1 MGVFLILGH
10 RPVPCRGGDE
20 AAAGWLAPHCRLRR
34 RQLRV
39 EAYYRRKSYHL
50 LCCRSGED
58 DAPASCHFLYQGGAP
73 ERRLPWTA
81 VLNPNM
87 IDYKTAPIESEP
99 RHQFVILETPPPKAD
114 PPCPF
119 GAFGVGEPSPTP
131 ATPAISMA
139 IYNAIGKRF
148 FEYPITPDVI
158 LKALGKI
165 GSNEG
170 EKAATW
176 RKGIL

>member
-1 MGVFLILGH
+1 MGVHGAITGEGHFPGRYNIPAYQVHFAEVEVDTETGLAQLTKLVSATDCGQIINPLGLQGQLQGFD
-10 RPVPCRGGDE
+10 PGVG
-20 AAAGWLAPHCRLRR
+20 LALREESV
-34 RQLRV
+34 L
-39 EAYYRRKSYHL
+39 
-50 LCCRSGED
+50 D
-58 DAPASCHFLYQGGAP
+58 
-73 ERRLPWTA
+73 TA
-81 VLNPNM
+81 TGRVLNPNM

-114 PPCPF
+114 PPCCF

-165 GSNEG
+165 G
-170 EKAATW
+170 
-176 RKGIL
+176 